1 MSIRTR
7 SRMGRLAF
15 VGISAML
22 MLVLSTQSTLAAVS
36 WTSAVKSSPSYAY
49 NYGQGLAKTTSTV
62 SGTTYL
68 HSQYTYVNTTNPGV
82 YYRRGSAGATTWG
95 TAKRLNPS
103 GEFAEN
109 GVIAAADKYVYVAYQ
124 KINGWEQYNAA
135 DQRPLKVRV
144 NTNHGSSTAWLSTKT
159 WEAPFRVGRPA
170 IAANGSWAYLAYT
183 DAETGDIVVARNGG
197 SNSEDAGWVAGNVG
211 TTANNAANPDN
222 GRDGYP
228 VIAAT
233 GATVLVAWISGDGST
248 ISAKVSTDHGN
259 TWPDDATT
267 ITSSEVWDLSAA
279 GSSGRVALA
288 WAQDSGIKAR
298 QYRNAEWGS
307 TKTVATFSSTG
318 TYKTGYGPSI
328 TMAGTARVGVAW
340 SSCTRSDC
348 SASSTKGVNVRW
360 RESTDNMANWKS
372 PALIASYT
380 ASTSRRI
387 NDYPT
392 AIISSKPTRWIMYNV
407 LSASQSTYSLVVEV
421 GRGTP

>member
-1 MSIRTR
+1 MATPMRRGRTR
-7 SRMGRLAF
+7 LLFAG
-15 VGISAML
+15 VSAVL
-22 MLVLSTQSTLAAVS
+22 MLLLATQSTLAAVS

-49 NYGQGLAKTTSTV
+49 NYGTGLAKTTSTV

-109 GVIAAADKYVYVAYQ
+109 GVIAAADKFVYVAYQ
-124 KINGWEQYNAA
+124 QINGWEDFDPGAN
-135 DQRPLKVRV
+135 RPLKVRI

-159 WEAPFRVGRPA
+159 FDASARVGHPA
-170 IAANGSWAYLAYT
+170 IAANGSWAYIAYT
-183 DAETGDIVVARNGG
+183 DALTGDIVVARNLG
-197 SNSEDAGWVAGNVG
+197 SNSEDAGWVATNVG
-211 TTANNAANPDN
+211 TTANEAPNEN

-233 GATVLVAWISGDGST
+233 GGTVLVAWISGDGST
-248 ISAKVSTDHGN
+248 ISAKVSTDHGD
-259 TWPDDATT
+259 TWPDEATT
-267 ITSSEVWDLSAA
+267 ITSSAVWDMSAA
-279 GSSGRVALA
+279 GSTGRVALA
-288 WAQDSGIKAR
+288 WAQDSGIKAKL
-298 QYRNAEWGS
+298 YRNAAWGS
-307 TKTVATFSSTG
+307 TRTVASFSSTG
-318 TYKTGYGPSI
+318 TYKTGYGTSI

-380 ASTSRRI
+380 SSTSRRI

>member
-1 MSIRTR
+1 MATPVRRGRTR
-7 SRMGRLAF
+7 LLFAGL
-15 VGISAML
+15 SALL
-22 MLVLSTQSTLAAVS
+22 MLVLSTHSTLAAVS
-36 WTSAVKSSPSYAY
+36 WTSAVASSPAYAY

-68 HSQYTYVNTTNPGV
+68 HSQYTYVNTTHPGI
-82 YYRRGSAGATTWG
+82 YYRRGSAGATSWG
-95 TAKRLNPS
+95 TSKRLNAS

-124 KINGWEQYNAA
+124 QINGWDDFNPA
-135 DQRPLKVRV
+135 DQRPLKLRV

-159 WEAPFRVGRPA
+159 WDVPFRVGHPA
-170 IAANGSWAYLAYT
+170 IAASGSWAYVAYT
-183 DAETGDIVVARNGG
+183 DAESGDIVVARNLG
-197 SNSEDAGWVAGNVG
+197 SNTEDVGWVATNVG
-211 TTANNAANPDN
+211 TTANEGPNAN

-233 GATVLVAWISGDGST
+233 GGTVLVAWISGDGST
-248 ISAKVSTDHGN
+248 ISAKVSTDHGD
-259 TWPDDATT
+259 TWPEDPTT
-267 ITSSEVWDLSAA
+267 ITSEQVWDLSAA
-279 GSSGRVALA
+279 GSTGRVALA
-288 WAQDSGIKAR
+288 WAQSSGIKAKL
-298 QYRNAEWGS
+298 YRNAAWES
-307 TKTVATFSSTG
+307 TKTVASFSSTA
-318 TYKTGYGPSI
+318 TYKTGYGTSI

-348 SASSTKGVNVRW
+348 SAGSTKGVNLRW
-360 RESTDNMANWKS
+360 RESTDNMTNWKI

-407 LSASQSTYSLVVEV
+407 LSANQSTYSLVVKV

>member
-1 MSIRTR
+1 MATPMRRGGTR
-7 SRMGRLAF
+7 LLFAGL
-15 VGISAML
+15 SALL

-49 NYGQGLAKTTSTV
+49 NYGQGLAKTTSTA

-68 HSQYTYVNTTNPGV
+68 HSQYTYLNTTIPGV

-103 GEFAEN
+103 GEFAQN
-109 GVIAAADKYVYVAYQ
+109 GVIAAADRYVYVAYQ
-124 KINGWEQYNAA
+124 EIDSWEDYQPT
-135 DQRPLKVRV
+135 DDRPLRIRI
-144 NTNHGSSTAWLSTKT
+144 NTNHGSSTAWLPTKSWDVPLRT
-159 WEAPFRVGRPA
+159 GRPA
-170 IAANGSWAYLAYT
+170 IAANGTYAYLAYT
-183 DAETGDIVVARNGG
+183 DAESGAIVVANNLGA
-197 SNSEDAGWVAGNVG
+197 NTDEAGWVAGNVG
-211 TTANNAANPDN
+211 STANEAADPAD
-222 GRDGYP
+222 GYEGYP

-248 ISAKVSTDHGN
+248 VSAKVSTDHGN

-267 ITSSEVWDLSAA
+267 ITSSRVWDLSAA
-279 GSSGRVALA
+279 GSTGRVALA
-288 WAQDSGIKAR
+288 WAQQSGIKTR
-298 QYRNAEWGS
+298 LYRNGAWGS
-307 TKTVATFSSTG
+307 TKTVASFSTTS
-318 TYKTGYGPSI
+318 TYKTGYGTSI
-328 TMAGTARVGVAW
+328 TMAGTARVGIAW

-348 SASSTKGVNVRW
+348 TAGSTTGVNLRW
-360 RESTDNMANWKS
+360 RESTDNMASWKS

-407 LSASQSTYSLVVEV
+407 LSANQSTYSLVVEV

>member
-1 MSIRTR
+1 MATPMRRGRTR
-7 SRMGRLAF
+7 LLFAGL
-15 VGISAML
+15 SAML
-22 MLVLSTQSTLAAVS
+22 MLVLSTQSTLAAVT

-49 NYGQGLAKTTSTV
+49 NYGTGLAKTTSTV

-82 YYRRGSAGATTWG
+82 YYRRGSAGASSWG

-109 GVIAAADKYVYVAYQ
+109 GVIAAADRYVYVAYQ
-124 KINGWEQYNAA
+124 KVNSWENYDPA
-135 DQRPLKVRV
+135 DARPLRIRI
-144 NTNHGSSTAWLSTKT
+144 NTNHGSSTAWLPTKN
-159 WEAPFRVGRPA
+159 WEVPVRAGHPA
-170 IAANGSWAYLAYT
+170 IAANGTYAYLAYT
-183 DAETGDIVVARNGG
+183 DAESGDIVVANNLGV
-197 SNSEDAGWVAGNVG
+197 NNDEVGWVATNVG
-211 TTANNAANPDN
+211 TTTNEAPNEN

-233 GATVLVAWISGDGST
+233 GGTVLVAWISGDGST

-259 TWPDDATT
+259 TWPDEATT
-267 ITSSEVWDLSAA
+267 ITSLRVWDLSAA
-279 GSSGRVALA
+279 GSTGRVALA
-288 WAQDSGIKAR
+288 WAQESGIRAKL
-298 QYRNAEWGS
+298 YRNAAWGS
-307 TKTVATFSSTG
+307 TKTVASFSSTG
-318 TYKTGYGPSI
+318 TYKTGYGTSI

-348 SASSTKGVNVRW
+348 SAGSTKGVNVRW

-392 AIISSKPTRWIMYNV
+392 AIISSKPTRWIMYTV
-407 LSASQSTYSLVVEV
+407 FSATQSTYNLVVEV